1 MIVGAGLGGLGAA
14 IALLLA
20 GHNVHVLE
28 SASQIGEVGAGIQ
41 ALPNSSRVLIQWGLG
56 PRLSNVATIPVQ
68 VEMLGW
74 KGNVIT
80 QHDFNAASKEYG
92 APFWDFHRAD
102 LHGALLDRA
111 RELGCTFQTKARVV
125 DVDTSDSTTATVLLS
140 SGDKVVADLV
150 VGADGIHSKC
160 REIMLGR
167 PSPPVATG
175 DLAYRV
181 LLSTEGMQ
189 DDPDLAPFLQN
200 HHVRYWMG
208 PGAHAVS
215 YVLRNGKQVNVVLLV
230 PDDIPEGTSIVDG
243 NVEEMQALFQQWDP
257 RIPKLL
263 QYCQSVQKWRLC
275 YRPGLER
282 PWSNDAGTFA
292 LLGDAVHATLPYL
305 ASGAGMALEDG
316 AVLGHCFSCVGDK
329 SAQAKKQALA
339 VYEACRRTRTESI
352 VERGN
357 VQQYLYHVDDG
368 TEQEARDA
376 RFRAFGQLEKRIE
389 AGSISIE
396 DAQPPAGLEVGSDP
410 LAWRRFGVGRWLINY
425 DCLADVRKNWSSQQ
439 STESQIRASL

>member
-1 MIVGAGLGGLGAA
+1 M
-14 IALLLA
+14 LLA

-56 PRLSNVATIPVQ
+56 PTLAKLATVPVQ

-74 KGNVIT
+74 KGNAIT
-80 QHDFNAASKEYG
+80 QYDFGAATKEYG

-102 LHGALLDRA
+102 LHGAMLDRA

-125 DVDTSDSTTATVLLS
+125 DVDTSQMTSATVLLS
-140 SGDKVVADLV
+140 SGDKIVADLV
-150 VGADGIHSKC
+150 IGADGIHSKC
-160 REIMLGR
+160 REIMLGG

-181 LLSTEGMQ
+181 LLGTEGMQ
-189 DDPDLAPFLQN
+189 NDPDLAPFLKT

-215 YVLRNGKQVNVVLLV
+215 YVLRNGQQINVVLLV
-230 PDDIPEGTSIVDG
+230 PDDMPAGASTVDG

-275 YRPGLER
+275 FRPGLER
-282 PWSNDAGTFA
+282 PWSNESGTFA
-292 LLGDAVHATLPYL
+292 LLGDSVHATLPYL

-316 AVLGHCFSCVGDK
+316 AVLGHCFSRVSDK
-329 SAQAKKQALA
+329 RTHAKKQALA
-339 VYEACRRTRTESI
+339 VYEQCRRTRTERI

-368 TEQEARDA
+368 AEQEARDA
-376 RFRAFGQLEKRIE
+376 RFRAFAQIEKLVEEDGMSKAEIQLP
-389 AGSISIE
+389 
-396 DAQPPAGLEVGSDP
+396 DGLEIGSDP
-410 LAWRRFGVGRWLINY
+410 LAWRRFGVGSWLINY
-425 DCLADVRKNWSSQQ
+425 DCLADVQRNWLHSQ
-439 STESQIRASL
+439 STEPQFRSSL